1 MIPFLTATGL
11 RVAAVAVL
19 ATAIAVMVWRVVV
32 WHGAYEALPGV
43 EAELEAERV
52 CGEGSACA
60 ARVAALE
67 AAQQEVSKQVV
78 SDYER
83 ELESL
88 RNRPV
93 ERRVIRVCPDRGQV
107 RGASPAGPA
116 DGASPAAGVVPGADE
131 FDTAPL
137 RDLARDADELAARLR
152 ALQQWN
158 AALSETQ
165 NARP

>member
-1 MIPFLTATGL
+1 VIPFLTATGL

-43 EAELEAERV
+43 EAALEAEKL

-83 ELESL
+83 ELADL
-88 RNRPV
+88 RNRPIPV
-93 ERRVIRVCPDRGQV
+93 RTVRLCPDRGAV
-107 RGASPAGPA
+107 RGAGSAGPA
-116 DGASPAAGVVPGADE
+116 DGTGAAADVVPGAAGPDIGPE
-131 FDTAPL
+131 L
-137 RDLARDADELAARLR
+137 YQLARDADEISARLR
-152 ALQQWN
+152 SLQQWN
-158 AALSETQ
+158 AALSAPPSAQ
-165 NARP
+165 